1 MHHARIDRLAY
12 RTSPIHR
19 LESRTKLLSV
29 IVFTIFVICQP
40 PAAVSIV
47 VCYAVWPFAVL
58 VIGGIPLKF
67 VLKHILIVSPFVAV
81 LAATTLFYDRTATV
95 VSFGPWAFGTTT
107 GLLRCLSI
115 IVKFTVTVAALIALV
130 ATTRFNDL
138 LGGLSRLGVPRILV
152 MQLGFLYR
160 YIFLLID
167 RAEHMLRARAG
178 RRLAR
183 LGPALELKT
192 AAAIIGTLCL
202 QSIEMAW
209 RVNTAMQARGFDGRL
224 HTLEPVRPGRG
235 DLVFVALT
243 VCFLI
248 AMHIVAAGMF

>member
-1 MHHARIDRLAY
+1 MHHARIDRLSY
-12 RTSPIHR
+12 RSSPIHR

-29 IVFTIFVICQP
+29 VVFTIFVILQP

-47 VCYAVWPFAVL
+47 ICYAVWPFAVL

-67 VLKHILIVSPFVAV
+67 VAKHILMVSPFVAV

-95 VSFGPWAFGTTT
+95 VSFGPWNFATTT

-115 IVKFTVTVAALIALV
+115 IAKFTVTVAALIALV

-138 LGGLSRLGVPRILV
+138 LAGLNRLGVPRILV
-152 MQLGFLYR
+152 MQLGFLHR
-160 YIFLLID
+160 YIFLVMD
-167 RAEHMLRARAG
+167 RARHMLRARAG
-178 RRLAR
+178 RRLSR
-183 LGPALELKT
+183 LALRVELKT

-209 RVNTAMQARGFDGRL
+209 RINTAMRARGFDGKP
-224 HTLEPVRPGRG
+224 HTFGPARPGRG
-235 DLVFVALT
+235 DIVFVAST
-243 VCFLI
+243 VCFLV
-248 AMHIVAAGMF
+248 AMHLVGGGIL